1 MLRRGVRASPSVV
14 DTTGMPLLTY
24 QQVLERLGNGRVHLL
39 LGNGF
44 SIECDPV
51 FAYPSLYQKA
61 VESGLSERA
70 QRVFEGLGTNNFE
83 GVMRLLSDSH
93 WVART
98 YGLVEGD
105 TSDMLADLEVV
116 KRALVQAVTGA
127 HLPHTGAVDAE
138 RKAAAAKF
146 FKPYHNVFTTNYDL
160 LAYWVVLHDGRPRYK
175 DGFAEDPEDPDAP
188 HVVFAFH
195 VGNERGLYYLHGGL
209 HLFAQ
214 QGLVTKHCW
223 NRAGVPL
230 TTSIQAGLAEGRYPL
245 FVAEGLP
252 EKKLEQINRSSYLSY
267 AFGKFMRIE
276 GPLVVFGS
284 SLGATDSH
292 LVDALAGNRGLR
304 QLYLSVQGAAN
315 EPAADA
321 IVARV
326 QAVRNA
332 RGFTPLQVDYYDSAS
347 ARVWGN

>member
-1 MLRRGVRASPSVV
+1 MVVRPCDPAGHCRILI
-14 DTTGMPLLTY
+14 GMPLLTY
-24 QQVLERLGNGRVHLL
+24 AEVLERLGNGRAHLL
-39 LGNGF
+39 IGNGF
-44 SIECDPV
+44 SIACDPV

-61 VESGLSERA
+61 VNNGLSERA

-98 YGLVEGD
+98 YGLVHGD

-116 KRALVQAVTGA
+116 KRALVEAITGS
-127 HLPHTGAVDAE
+127 HLPHTGSVTVE
-138 RKAAAAKF
+138 RKEAAAAF
-146 FKPYHNVFTTNYDL
+146 FGRYHNVFTTNYDL
-160 LAYWVVLHDGRPRYK
+160 LAYWVVMNEGHPRYK
-175 DGFAEDPEDPDAP
+175 DGFAEDPDEPDAP

-195 VGNERGLYYLHGGL
+195 VGNDRGLYYLHGGL
-209 HLFAQ
+209 HLFVLD
-214 QGLVTKHCW
+214 GLVTKHCW

-230 TTSIQAGLAEGRYPL
+230 TTSIRTGLDEGRFPL

-267 AFGKFMRIE
+267 AFGKLMRIE

-284 SLGATDSH
+284 SLGPSDSH
-292 LVDALAGNRGLR
+292 LVEALAGNRKLG
-304 QLYLSVQGAAN
+304 QVYLSVQGAAN
-315 EPAADA
+315 EPGADA
-321 IVARV
+321 VVARL

-332 RGFTPLQVDYYDSAS
+332 RGFARLQVDYYDSAS
-347 ARVWGN
+347 ARVWGD